1 MECARISYV
10 QRYVNESSV
19 GGFCDQCHH
28 VPLLV
33 PLKATVATC
42 RQEAASVNMVHHTKD
57 GRGGDRK
64 IWDSRGQNGAAEPV
78 QATSISELL
87 VL

>member
-1 MECARISYV
+1 
-10 QRYVNESSV
+10 
-19 GGFCDQCHH
+19 
-28 VPLLV
+28 
-33 PLKATVATC
+33 
-42 RQEAASVNMVHHTKD
+42 MVHHTKD